1 MTASAPSTRDVLT
14 QDEAAARAA
23 RVSHVSYDVQLDLHA
38 DSERYQGAVSI
49 RFQLTGE
56 GDLELDART
65 GTIERIE
72 LNGDE
77 LKVSQ
82 QGYRLVLPGEALTA
96 HNTVTIVYE
105 NEYDHGGDGFHRFVD
120 PEDGEVYLY
129 TNLEPYATHRLF
141 PCFDQPDIK
150 AEYTL
155 AVAAP
160 EQWELIANGRE
171 HSVERLDD
179 GRIRHSFETTA
190 PFSTYLFALIAGPY
204 HAFRDQHG
212 DIPLGFFCRK
222 SLVKYV
228 DIDEIWEVTKQGLDF
243 FAAFFDYAY
252 PFVKYDQ
259 IAVPEF
265 NAGAM
270 ENVGAVTFNEYII
283 HRDPPTE
290 SQRSSRANV
299 ILHEMAHM
307 WFGNLVTMKWWND
320 LWLNES
326 FADYMSY
333 LASYEATRF
342 KTAWLSFNRRKAWA
356 YREDQLVTTH
366 PIAGEV
372 RDTDETFLNFD
383 GITYAKGAS
392 ALKQLVAVLGMESFR
407 KGMRRYFRL
416 HAFSNTRLADF
427 LESMQEGVGRDLHEW
442 SELWLGTASLNTI
455 AATWEQDGDR
465 ISAMRLQQTAPEE
478 YPTIRPHHMDVA
490 LGVEQDGKL
499 VIDSLPVEIDSAEVE
514 LPEAVGRPAPV
525 LVVPNHNDHDFVKV
539 ALDAQSLEYVRG
551 NLQRIDDPLL
561 RLIIWQSLWDMVRD
575 RKLKSTDYIALASA
589 KVLLEDDLET
599 IESVLGNMQAAIA
612 RYVPDTQREQSAHA
626 FFETA
631 WEGLHAAAPG
641 GDLQIVWA
649 RTLIGVAINP
659 DDIAHV
665 TRLTDGKLSV
675 EGLTIDQNMR
685 WDVAV
690 RHAGYG
696 LDGARR
702 RPETEVERDPS
713 DRGQRAMRRAE
724 VSAPETKV
732 KAEAWRRFNED
743 GQDAYGSLHLTAA
756 AMSGFHWWAQREL
769 LAEYT
774 EQFFERLPAIYDQHD
789 NTFAQTYFGALFPGY
804 RAEQA
809 VLNLGERLLSEIGE
823 SLPMLTRTLREAND
837 ELSRSIACRA
847 FAAT

>member
-1 MTASAPSTRDVLT
+1 MTASTSGSRDVLT
-14 QDEAAARAA
+14 QDEATARAA

-38 DSERYQGAVSI
+38 DSERYQGAVTI
-49 RFQLTGE
+49 RFQLTGN
-56 GDLELDART
+56 GPIELDSRT
-65 GTIERIE
+65 RTIERVE
-72 LNGDE
+72 LNGDRLD
-77 LKVSQ
+77 LKEQ
-82 QGYRLVLPGEALTA
+82 DFRIVLPAEALTT
-96 HNTVTIVYE
+96 HNTVTIIFE
-105 NEYDHGGDGFHRFVD
+105 NEYDHGGDGFHRFTD
-120 PEDGEVYLY
+120 PEDGEIYLY

-150 AEYTL
+150 AEFTL

-160 EQWELIANGRE
+160 DQWELIANGRE
-171 HSVERLDD
+171 RSVERLDD
-179 GRIRHSFETTA
+179 GRIRHSFEPTA

-243 FAAFFDYAY
+243 FASFFDYAY

-270 ENVGAVTFNEYII
+270 ENVGAVTHNEFII
-283 HRDPPTE
+283 YRDPPTE
-290 SQRSSRANV
+290 SQRAGRANV

-333 LASYEATRF
+333 LAMYEATRF
-342 KTAWLSFNRRKAWA
+342 DSAWQSFNRRKAWA

-392 ALKQLVAVLGMESFR
+392 ALKQLVAVLGMDGFR
-407 KGMRRYFRL
+407 KGMQRYFRL

-427 LESMQEGVGRDLHEW
+427 LEAMQVGTGRDLHEW

-455 AATWEQDGDR
+455 SARWEQDGDR
-465 ISAMRLQQTAPEE
+465 ISAMSLHQSAPDD
-478 YPTIRPHHMDVA
+478 YPTIRPHHMEIA
-490 LGVEQDGKL
+490 LGREQDGEL
-499 VIDSLPVEIDSAEVE
+499 VIDSLLAELDGTEVD
-514 LPEAVGRPAPV
+514 LPDAIGLPAPV
-525 LVVPNHNDHDFVKV
+525 LVVPNHNDHDFVKI
-539 ALDAQSLEYVRG
+539 ALDDQTLDYVRAS
-551 NLQRIDDPLL
+551 LQRIDDPLL
-561 RLIIWQSLWDMVRD
+561 RQIIWQSLWDMVRD
-575 RKLKSTDYIALASA
+575 RKLKSTDYIELASR
-589 KVLLEDDLET
+589 KVLLEENLET
-599 IESVLGNMQAAIA
+599 IESVLGNTQASIA
-612 RYVPDTQREQSAHA
+612 RYVPDDQREASAHR
-626 FFETA
+626 FFMTA
-631 WEGLHAAAPG
+631 WEGLQAATP

-649 RTLIGVAINP
+649 RTLIGVAITP
-659 DDIAHV
+659 QDIAHV
-665 TRLTDGKLSV
+665 TRLADGELSV
-675 EGLTIDQNMR
+675 DGLVIDQNMR
-685 WDVAV
+685 WEIAL
-690 RHAGYG
+690 RHMGNGVPNADQR
-696 LDGARR
+696 LAA
-702 RPETEVERDPS
+702 ELERDPS
-713 DRGQRAMRRAE
+713 DRGQRAMRRGE
-724 VSAPETKV
+724 VSAPEQKV
-732 KAEAWRRFNED
+732 KAAAWRRFNDD

-774 EQFFERLPAIYDQHD
+774 EPFFERLPAIFEQHD
-789 NTFAQTYFGALFPGY
+789 NEFAHTYFGALFPGY
-804 RAEQA
+804 RAEQQ
-809 VLNLGERLLSEIGE
+809 VLDLGERVLSEIGD

-837 ELSRSIACRA
+837 ELTRSIACRA
-847 FAAT
+847 FAAS